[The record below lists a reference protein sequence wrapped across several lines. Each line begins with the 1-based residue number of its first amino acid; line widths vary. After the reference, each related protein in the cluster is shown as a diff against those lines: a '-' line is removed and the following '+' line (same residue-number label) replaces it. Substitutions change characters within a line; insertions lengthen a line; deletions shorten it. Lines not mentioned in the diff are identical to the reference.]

1 MNDLS
6 ERLEVALGSLL
17 ESEKRVAELE
27 AWKEAATQS
36 ATAWQPVLEWAAKN
50 GCLVGKDIPHFVVAK
65 LASNHADNVE
75 KVKAAL
81 CEDREKVISAFLSI
95 IAGNFGVHV
104 VMQNYGWLR
113 DYFAGKISETL

>member
-81 CEDREKVISAFLSI
+81 CEDGEKGDLGLLVY
-95 IAGNFGVHV
+95 HRR
-104 VMQNYGWLR
+104 QLR
-113 DYFAGKISETL
+113 CARRHAKLRLVERLLRRQDK